1 MNDQELIN
9 FEKKTKDVKVF
20 NDELPKEDYKKELN
34 TCKDFI
40 NKTSEKCKNDLNGF
54 KQCTWR
60 DWNRLYWTIA
70 ITKLCCSVKHM
81 ISGCES

>member
-20 NDELPKEDYKKELN
+20 NDEFKISLR
-34 TCKDFI
+34 
-40 NKTSEKCKNDLNGF
+40 KTSEKCKNDLNGF
-54 KQCTWR
+54 EQCTWR